1 MRKGVGKGGFEMVM
15 STIVIIIISLVL
27 LIAILF
33 FFMNSSGTFSETIKS
48 YFSYSNVDNS
58 VQSCNILVQSGNT
71 YSFCCEK
78 KMIKY
83 YSGGEKK
90 QGEFSCGELSLE
102 GFTSGKINKISC
114 EGITC

>member
-1 MRKGVGKGGFEMVM
+1 MKKGMNKRGFEMVM
-15 STIVIIIISLVL
+15 STIVIIILALIL
-27 LIAILF
+27 LIVILF
-33 FFMNSSGTFSETIKS
+33 FFMNSSGTFAETIKS

-83 YSGGEKK
+83 YQNGSKGQK
-90 QGEFSCGELSLE
+90 EFSCDELSNE
-102 GFTSGKINKISC
+102 GFISGKINKLDC
-114 EGITC
+114 GGITC